1 MEVDSEMQCI
11 KDEIANIYIE
21 LAKKDIAIAEIEN
34 NLDAALRLL
43 EEQTLIESG
52 SGEVNEWTYLLG
64 SQVETTS
71 PTKVRSPIACV
82 SPVGTPRT
90 PPIELRLGST
100 SQSHCDGTLSEG
112 SCPLEEREDSPL

>member
-1 MEVDSEMQCI
+1 MY
-11 KDEIANIYIE
+11 AE

-34 NLDAALRLL
+34 NLGAALRLL
-43 EEQTLIESG
+43 EQQAPIDSG
-52 SGEVNEWTYLLG
+52 SGEVNEWTYFLE
-64 SQVETTS
+64 SQVETPS
-71 PTKVRSPIACV
+71 PTKVRSPIPRV
-82 SPVGTPRT
+82 SPVRIPNT